1 MLVCMD
7 PSSPPVK
14 RTLHL
19 LKTPD
24 ILLANDSGLL
34 GSYLLANIS
43 APRDHKTRQV
53 FDCCSGIH
61 RACLSFILKK
71 SRSTMIWLFCQSG
84 LLKFA
89 PRILDFPGLF
99 YSTRGAEWRRPGPR
113 FRLFLSHGF

>member
-1 MLVCMD
+1 MPINSAACHHLILPDVARNNTSCNFIAPSAAVVDEISMLVCMD

-43 APRDHKTRQV
+43 AARDHKTRQV

-61 RACLSFILKK
+61 RACLSFIFK
-71 SRSTMIWLFCQSG
+71 Q
-84 LLKFA
+84 
-89 PRILDFPGLF
+89 
-99 YSTRGAEWRRPGPR
+99 
-113 FRLFLSHGF
+113 